1 MSTSTITASLPLTT
15 TFTPPSA
22 CLSDLWLAQS
32 SSGKWMNLGPA
43 NTTECLPS
51 GWAASST
58 FSPGYKF
65 NLPMAADPCS
75 YRPSSWVFST
85 RPAST
90 SDEPWYGTEICQ
102 FAPQTTIYYGYT
114 WTTEGI
120 TTSTPS
126 EMKPGGLINAYGLVI
141 AWQETDNN
149 DPATATATA
158 TATASTSRTTP
169 TSNSDPATATATT
182 ETTTP
187 ALNPTFGSSGLSTG
201 AKAGIGA
208 SVAVGAIMLLALLA
222 FFLLRR
228 RKKQQSVSVAAS
240 PPGHRIRH
248 ANPVEI
254 DSAQSRGP
262 ELGSTPLYEADGQKQ
277 SPYHPWVVELDGT
290 NDKHDRLWKE

>member
-1 MSTSTITASLPLTT
+1 MGSIKYI
-15 TFTPPSA
+15 
-22 CLSDLWLAQS
+22 LSRVGTCCPQYL
-32 SSGKWMNLGPA
+32 
-43 NTTECLPS
+43 
-51 GWAASST
+51 
-58 FSPGYKF
+58 
-65 NLPMAADPCS
+65 
-75 YRPSSWVFST
+75 PSSWVFST

-90 SDEPWYGTEICQ
+90 SEEPWYSTEICQ

-126 EMKPGGLINAYGLVI
+126 EMKPGGLINAYGLVV
-141 AWQETDNN
+141 AWQETDSN
-149 DPATATATA
+149 DPATA
-158 TATASTSRTTP
+158 TATASTSRTIP
-169 TSNSDPATATATT
+169 TSNSDRATATATT
-182 ETTTP
+182 DTTTP
-187 ALNPTFGSSGLSTG
+187 ASNITFDSSGLSTG

-208 SVAVGAIMLLALLA
+208 SIAVGVIMLLALLA

-228 RKKQQSVSVAAS
+228 RKKQQRASVAVS
-240 PPGHRIRH
+240 PPRRRIRH